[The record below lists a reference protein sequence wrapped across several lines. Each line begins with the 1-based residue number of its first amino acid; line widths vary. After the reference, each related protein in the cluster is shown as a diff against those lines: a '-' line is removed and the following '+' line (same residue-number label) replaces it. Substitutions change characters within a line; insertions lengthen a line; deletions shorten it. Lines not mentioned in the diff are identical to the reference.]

1 MMQSAF
7 SPRKISEKEA
17 DEWLKS
23 AKIERVEREQERERN
38 AVEMAEMAEHDR
50 PGGILRWVAMMLLVW
65 AGFFALLMGLRACWG

>member
-17 DEWLKS
+17 DEWLKN
-23 AKIERVEREQERERN
+23 AKIERLERENQQAEIVEAIEERE
-38 AVEMAEMAEHDR
+38 
-50 PGGILRWVAMMLLVW
+50 PGGILRWVAVMLLVW